1 MSISGKEAAPRAPAW
16 VPVLVVAFALQVA
29 IMVAIQALPIAGP
42 LLTAEA
48 GLPSEAIG
56 YLTGTAQLG
65 TVLYLVVGGP
75 IIPRFGAMRTLQ
87 AGAAAAA
94 LALLVVTTGILPAL
108 FLGALLLG
116 LASGPTVPA
125 GSRILTA
132 TCRRNTA
139 R

>member
-1 MSISGKEAAPRAPAW
+1 M
-16 VPVLVVAFALQVA
+16 LVVAFALQVA

-65 TVLYLVVGGP
+65 TVLYLVVGRP
-75 IIPRFGAMRTLQ
+75 IIPCFGAMRTLQ